1 MPGLFPMF
9 CLAIIALTAGC
20 GTDTAKRT
28 AYETLQ
34 NARQQECLKNPSL
47 SCEKRESYE
56 DYERKRK
63 DLESSE

>member
-1 MPGLFPMF
+1 MASFVGTLV
-9 CLAIIALTAGC
+9 LVVVVLTAGC
-20 GTDTAKRT
+20 SADTAKRT

-34 NARQQECLKNPSL
+34 NVHQQECLKNPSL
-47 SCEKRESYE
+47 NCEKRESYE